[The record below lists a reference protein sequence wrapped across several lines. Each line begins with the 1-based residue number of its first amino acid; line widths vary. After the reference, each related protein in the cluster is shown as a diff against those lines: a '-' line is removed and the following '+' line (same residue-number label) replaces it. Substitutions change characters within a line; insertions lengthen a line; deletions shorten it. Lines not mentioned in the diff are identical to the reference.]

1 MNNSQRKSEITLAFT
16 IRRKNLIKIK
26 NICFN
31 AWRAVCSDL
40 KFLETGK
47 NNKYFFYGFIK
58 GHPEFF
64 TFRKS
69 YFFQLKEHKSELL
82 PLLFLIF
89 SK

>member
-1 MNNSQRKSEITLAFT
+1 MVKKLRSQPLSMKENEQLSEKVRNYPCLYDKTKKSH
-16 IRRKNLIKIK
+16 KGK

-31 AWRAVCSDL
+31 AWRAVCLDL
-40 KFLETGK
+40 KFLEAGK

-69 YFFQLKEHKSELL
+69 YFFS
-82 PLLFLIF
+82 
-89 SK
+89 